1 MGVNELQALTQQFAD
16 AFDQRDLK
24 TAIDML
30 SEDVEVI
37 EYVPFRFDGKK
48 VFVKYL
54 NEALGGLVSAS
65 FGFRQP
71 SYRVYGDTVGVVNA
85 YGAFRGV
92 TKDGKVVTINDR
104 STLVF
109 IKEGGKWKLV
119 SAHCSALPQ
128 AL

>member
-1 MGVNELQALTQQFAD
+1 MSLNELQALTQQFAD

-37 EYVPFRFDGKK
+37 EYVPYRFDGKK

-54 NEALGGLVSAS
+54 SEALGGLVSAS

-71 SYRVYGDTVGVVNA
+71 SYRCTA
-85 YGAFRGV
+85 
-92 TKDGKVVTINDR
+92 IQ
-104 STLVF
+104 
-109 IKEGGKWKLV
+109 WV
-119 SAHCSALPQ
+119 S
-128 AL
+128 